1 MARAMSEKSKDPAAS
16 LLQMYRLMIRIR
28 LLEEKVNDL
37 FLQGHVPGTI
47 HLYKGEEAVAVGVC
61 CALEPDDV
69 ILGTHRPHGQAI
81 AKGIEPKRIL
91 AEVLGKSTGCCRGKG
106 GSMHVGD
113 IAKGMLP
120 ALAIVSAGIPIAAGV
135 ALSFKMRKLARVAV
149 SFFGDGATNEG
160 AFHEGLNIAAVWK
173 LPVVFICENNLYGV
187 STPIR
192 DVTTIENLADRA
204 ASYGMRRDVVDGND
218 VEEVRKA
225 ASDAVALARN
235 GEGPSLIECKTYR
248 HTGHS
253 RSDPA
258 RYRPKGELE
267 SWLARDPLKITR
279 SRLAEL
285 GIAAAQMAEL
295 ERDEAGLIE
304 SAAEFAVQSEP
315 PPPATALEDVWDR
328 PKLDGRS

>member
-1 MARAMSEKSKDPAAS
+1 MACAMS
-16 LLQMYRLMIRIR
+16 LLEMYRLMIRIR

-37 FLQGHVPGTI
+37 YLKGYVPGTI

-61 CALEPDDV
+61 CALELDDV
-69 ILGTHRPHGQAI
+69 ILGTHRPHGHAI
-81 AKGIEPKRIL
+81 AKGIEPKYIL
-91 AEVLGKSTGCCRGKG
+91 AEVLGKSTGCCKGKG

-113 IAKGMLP
+113 ISKGMLP
-120 ALAIVSAGIPIAAGV
+120 ALAIVGAGIPIAAGV
-135 ALSFKMRKLARVAV
+135 ALSFKMLKLPRVAV

-160 AFHEGLNIAAVWK
+160 AFHEGLNIAAIWK

-192 DVTTIENLADRA
+192 AVAAIENLADRA
-204 ASYGMRRDVVDGND
+204 NSYGMRKAVVDGNN
-218 VEEVRKA
+218 VEEVWKA
-225 ASDAVALARN
+225 ARDAAALARS

-258 RYRPKGELE
+258 RYRPKEELE

-279 SRLAEL
+279 SRLETA
-285 GIAAAQMAEL
+285 GISAAQMAEL
-295 ERDEAGLIE
+295 ERDEARLIE
-304 SAAEFAVQSEP
+304 SAAEFAIQSEP
-315 PPPATALEDVWDR
+315 PSAAAALEDVWDR
-328 PKLDGRS
+328 GREKVPN